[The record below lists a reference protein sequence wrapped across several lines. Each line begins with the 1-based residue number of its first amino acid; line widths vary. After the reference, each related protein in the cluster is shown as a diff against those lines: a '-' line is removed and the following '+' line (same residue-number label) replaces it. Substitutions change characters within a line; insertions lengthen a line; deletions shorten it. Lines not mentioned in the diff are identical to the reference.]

1 MIDLGSGNATI
12 LLGDHSTA
20 TWTVFAPDLNAFL
33 LYTPEYGLFRHNEI
47 VLFGGRVQTPGGSD
61 VDIDATSRIAFSAAT
76 LRHQPTDI
84 VTPAGSPLTLH
95 LIPTTSAHVTN
106 VQWYRNNTYVTST
119 SSTIL
124 PLGAASPEHSGEW
137 KAILS
142 GACGGV
148 FSETFQVTVTNAPVT
163 CPGDS
168 DGDGVITFVDLNAV
182 LSTYGQAC
190 PD

>member
-47 VLFGGRVQTPGGSD
+47 VLFGGRVQTPG
-61 VDIDATSRIAFSAAT
+61 
-76 LRHQPTDI
+76 
-84 VTPAGSPLTLH
+84 GSPLTLH